1 MDALHRAFIGLGA
14 NLGDPAQQIRSA
26 LDALRAS
33 PDISNVRA
41 SSLYRSAPVDG
52 PGQSEYVNAVAMMD
66 TVLEPVALL
75 RRLLDIEIR
84 FGRQRSVQNAPRTLD
99 LDLLL
104 YDQETIDIPD
114 LRIPHPRMHQR
125 RFVLEPLVEIAPAL
139 EIPGHGSAA
148 RLLAGVSDQA
158 VQRLEA
164 VNWRGVQ

>member
-14 NLGDPAQQIRSA
+14 NLGDPAEQIRNA
-26 LDALRAS
+26 LDALRAC
-33 PDISNVRA
+33 PGISNVSA
-41 SSLYRSAPVDG
+41 SSLYGSAPVDA
-52 PGQSEYVNAVAMMD
+52 PGQSQYVNAAAMID
-66 TVLEPVALL
+66 TTLEPMALL
-75 RRLLDIEIR
+75 RRLLDIEAR

-104 YDQETIDIPD
+104 YDQEIVDVPD

-125 RFVLEPLVEIAPAL
+125 RFVLEPLTEIAPAL

-148 RLLAGVSDQA
+148 HLLARVMDQA

-164 VNWRGVQ
+164 S